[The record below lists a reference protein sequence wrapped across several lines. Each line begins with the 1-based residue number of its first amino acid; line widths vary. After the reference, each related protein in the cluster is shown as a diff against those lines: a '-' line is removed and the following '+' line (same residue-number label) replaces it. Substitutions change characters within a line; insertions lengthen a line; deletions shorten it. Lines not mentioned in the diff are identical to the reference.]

1 MALTLPELKHE
12 YIFQLDT
19 EETKNSVFDQCRE
32 EAKEAAYSTFG
43 TNQNDAEYY
52 PSPVKDPDY
61 LMDYCTSDGH
71 DYLKDYRLIWGYG
84 IGIIEQD
91 VICSLTTGEH
101 LAEGKDACDT
111 YAAENAAGENTDW
124 KRGTWIKFSGN
135 RNVSPT
141 RIGEVILPDYVIS
154 LKDLCAAIN
163 PTSECLF
170 EFFKIDETKLP
181 TLLNISNLCA
191 QKANIKVNITE
202 DNCIAT
208 SVIDMSYAFANVSF
222 TETSLVNRFLGS
234 VAGCLP
240 NMNHGFYNA
249 TVYTENT
256 PMYTDGDGCDLTSMF
271 EGATINVDNDENLY
285 TVDTYIG
292 KATFKNV
299 VGVNLSVHNCKCQ
312 EDVSECFYGSK
323 LTNITNVNFSNAK
336 NLQEM
341 FCNITLIDEEVNLD
355 LSTVVEHDDDIEDR
369 FSNFFSTN
377 SQNKTINITAPDCK
391 LKGLS
396 IFTFYNSNINVTN
409 TLHYYDYDDV
419 KITDTT
425 FIYDRQRQYRPC
437 FILNNCKS
445 VNGNFNGTSLFYIN
459 TTIEQ
464 CNITVSSK
472 TLNKDELVNLFSII
486 PDRKSFIMPCIFYIS
501 NGYTNI
507 NTILSGLNIDN
518 FYFPNNIFYGINND
532 YDNTDFIINK
542 NNKEY
547 CITNNSN
554 VCNCTIKSNNAII
567 HYRYLYKYTGY
578 LTEFEHSVN
587 IESDNEIN
595 IDGIMVTGSTHRT
608 LISYNIPNG
617 NLVFTRYDDSVK
629 EYQVKLEILFN
640 NINTIDFTNLNLAV
654 SHTGYN
660 YIRIKANK
668 INTIKKNNGTSI
680 DEYDLDTEEI
690 VVVIKTDNNFN
701 YIFDNNDY
709 IPSLVVRSYNE
720 DKLINYPIFNNG
732 GYTKSYLIG
741 QFNNTPLSDYII
753 RNIYNTNL
761 ELTPYIYGK
770 TIEQIV
776 DDIESED
783 VIVDRTINDLLG
795 LLEFKLYGNFN
806 HNFKIIND
814 AYLRYIGGIDN
825 KYLHCNK
832 FDVNV
837 IKSGSTGTDFYY
849 YYMDYINS
857 NINCDSFDLISY
869 LRLYNCNN
877 CTDCNIEYNYNVY
890 NVLIDD
896 LSNNIQNLS
905 LNFVIVSTCNL
916 SYLDKLTQESLNNII
931 NPSNYRSGAI
941 LTINTIPFQYIT
953 DEQKQALTDAGVT
966 LVEYIPTETTE

>member
-1 MALTLPELKHE
+1 MDIIIPDITRE
-12 YIFQLDT
+12 YIYLEATEADKDKQFEQCKADNKETAWAGIGTRELD
-19 EETKNSVFDQCRE
+19 S
-32 EAKEAAYSTFG
+32 
-43 TNQNDAEYY
+43 EYQ
-52 PSPVKDPDY
+52 PSPIKEPDY
-61 LMDYCTSDGH
+61 YMEYCSSDDY
-71 DYLKDYRLIWGYG
+71 DYLKDYRLIWGHN

-91 VICSLTTGEH
+91 VICSLSTGEH
-101 LAEGKDACDT
+101 LVEGKDACDT
-111 YAAENAAGENTDW
+111 YATENVDGENINW
-124 KRGTWIKFSGN
+124 KRGIWLRFSGN

-141 RIGEVILPDYVIS
+141 RIREVILPERIIS

-170 EFFKIDETKLP
+170 EFFKIDNTKLP
-181 TLLNISNLCA
+181 ALLNISNLCG
-191 QKANIKVNITE
+191 QKGNIKVNITE
-202 DNCIAT
+202 DNHIAT
-208 SVIDMSYAFANVSF
+208 SIIDMSYAFANVSF

-234 VAGCLP
+234 VVGCLP
-240 NMNHGFYNA
+240 NMSYGFYNA

-256 PMYTDGDGCDLTSMF
+256 SMYNEGDGCDLTSMF

-299 VGVNLSVHNCKCQ
+299 VGVNLNVHNCKCQ

-323 LTNITNVNFSNAK
+323 LINITNVDFSNAK

-341 FCNITLIDEEVNLD
+341 FCNITLIDKEVNLD

-369 FSNFFSTN
+369 FSNFFNTD

-396 IFTFYNSNINVTN
+396 VFTFYNSNINVTN
-409 TLHYYDYDDV
+409 TLYYYDYNDV

-437 FILNNCKS
+437 FCLNNCKS
-445 VNGNFNGTSLFYIN
+445 INGNFNGTSLFYIN

-472 TLNKDELVNLFSII
+472 ILNKDELINLFSII
-486 PDRKSFIMPCIFYIS
+486 SDRKSFIVPCIFYIS
-501 NGYTNI
+501 NGLTNI

-554 VCNCTIKSNNAII
+554 ICNCTIKSNNAII
-567 HYRYLYKYTGY
+567 YYRALYKSTTY

-595 IDGIMVTGSTHRT
+595 IDGMIVNYNASTKT

-617 NLVFTRYDDSVK
+617 NLIFNKYDDNDNIS
-629 EYQVKLEILFN
+629 YNSIKLNILFN
-640 NINTIDFTNLNLAV
+640 NINTIDFTNLDLTILEAIT
-654 SHTGYN
+654 SN
-660 YIRIKANK
+660 YIYIKANK
-668 INTIKKNNGTSI
+668 INNVKKNNGTSI
-680 DEYDLDTEEI
+680 DEDKLGNEEI

-709 IPSLVVRSYNE
+709 IPSLIVRSYNE
-720 DKLINYPIFNNG
+720 DKLINYPIFKNT
-732 GYTKSYLIG
+732 GYTKSYLVG

-753 RNIYNTNL
+753 RNTDV
-761 ELTPYIYGK
+761 ELTPYIYGN
-770 TIEQIV
+770 TIEQII
-776 DDIESED
+776 DDIESEE
-783 VIVDRTINDLLG
+783 VIVNRIING
-795 LLEFKLYGNFN
+795 LSGIYVFILYGNFN

-814 AYLRYIGGIDN
+814 SSLRHIGGIDN
-825 KYLHCNK
+825 KYLYCNK
-832 FDVNV
+832 FDVTV
-837 IKSGSTGTDFYY
+837 IGIYANMDRFYY

-857 NINCDSFDLISY
+857 NINYDNYTSIKDIY
-869 LRLYNCNN
+869 LYNCNN
-877 CTDCNIEYNYNVY
+877 CTYCNIEYNNKVD

-905 LNFVIVSTCNL
+905 LNFVIMTTCNL
-916 SYLDKLTQESLNNII
+916 SYLDKLTQESINNIV
-931 NPSNYRSGAI
+931 NPSNYFSGCI
-941 LTINTIPFQYIT
+941 ITINTIPFKYIT
-953 DEQKQALTDAGVT
+953 EEQKQALVNAGVT
-966 LVEYIPTETTE
+966 LVEYIPTETT

>member
-19 EETKNSVFDQCRE
+19 EGTKNSVFDQCRE

-43 TNQNDAEYY
+43 TNQNDAEYQ
-52 PSPVKDPDY
+52 PSPIKDPDY
-61 LMDYCTSDGH
+61 MMDYCTSDGH

-101 LAEGKDACDT
+101 LAEGTEACDT
-111 YAAENAAGENTDW
+111 YATENAAGENTDW

-191 QKANIKVNITE
+191 QKGNIKVNITE
-202 DNCIAT
+202 DNYIAT

-249 TVYTENT
+249 TVYTEST
-256 PMYTDGDGCDLTSMF
+256 PMYSEGENCDLTSMF

-285 TVDTYIG
+285 TVNTYIG

-299 VGVNLSVHNCKCQ
+299 IGVNLSVHNCKCQ

-323 LTNITNVNFSNAK
+323 LANITHVDFSNAK

-369 FSNFFSTN
+369 FSDFFSTN

-396 IFTFYNSNINVTN
+396 VFTFYNSNINVTN
-409 TLHYYDYDDV
+409 TLHYYDYNDV

-425 FIYDRQRQYRPC
+425 FIYDGQRQYRPC

-459 TTIEQ
+459 STIEQ

-472 TLNKDELVNLFSII
+472 ILNKDELINLFSII
-486 PDRKSFIMPCIFYIS
+486 SDRKGFIVPCIFYIS

-567 HYRYLYKYTGY
+567 HYYPLYKNTSY

-595 IDGIMVTGSTHRT
+595 IDGIIVNNGSTVRT

-617 NLVFTRYDDSVK
+617 NLVFNKYDSVGQEK
-629 EYQVKLEILFN
+629 LKLEILFN
-640 NINTIDFTNLNLAV
+640 NINTIDFTNLDL
-654 SHTGYN
+654 TGLPRGRKQ
-660 YIRIKANK
+660 IEIKANK
-668 INTIKKNNGTSI
+668 INNIKKNNGTSI
-680 DEYDLDTEEI
+680 DEDDLFSKEI
-690 VVVIKTDNNFN
+690 VVIIKTDNNFN

-709 IPSLVVRSYNE
+709 IPSLVVISYNE

-753 RNIYNTNL
+753 RNIYNASL
-761 ELTPYIYGK
+761 ELTPYIYGN

-776 DDIESED
+776 DDIESEE

-795 LLEFKLYGNFN
+795 LKRFKLYGNFN

-814 AYLRYIGGIDN
+814 DYLSYIGGIDN

-837 IKSGSTGTDFYY
+837 KTEGTGSDQYY

-857 NINCDSFDLISY
+857 NINCDSVYSRIDI
-869 LRLYNCNN
+869 RLYNCNN
-877 CTDCNIEYNYNVY
+877 CTDCNIEFNYNVRD
-890 NVLIDD
+890 VVIDD

-905 LNFVIVSTCNL
+905 LNFIIMRVCNL
-916 SYLDKLTQESLNNII
+916 SYLDKLTQQSINNIV
-931 NPSNYRSGAI
+931 NPSNYQSGAT

-953 DEQKQALTDAGVT
+953 EEQKQALTDAGVT